1 MKEEITQLI
10 VKWLVPFLCGVV
22 VTAIPAFFL
31 NLRLIK
37 NGLQCLLRVKIIE
50 IHDKYIERGYCP
62 IAIKESLVRL
72 YKAYH
77 ALHGNDVA
85 TGLYHE
91 TMELPTEPPLLTER
105 KIHDE

>member
-37 NGLQCLLRVKIIE
+37 NGLQINASFSSEELSSAALSDKKRKGNE
-50 IHDKYIERGYCP
+50 I
-62 IAIKESLVRL
+62 SLVIPKRIGECYL
-72 YKAYH
+72 KKVNISEIPHVFEA
-77 ALHGNDVA
+77 A
-85 TGLYHE
+85 
-91 TMELPTEPPLLTER
+91 MED
-105 KIHDE
+105 K

>member
-1 MKEEITQLI
+1 MKDEVTQLI

-22 VTAIPAFFL
+22 ATAIPAFFL
-31 NLRLIK
+31 NMRLVK

-50 IHDKYIERGYCP
+50 IHDKYTERGYCP

-85 TGLYHE
+85 TGLYRE
-91 TMELPTEPPLLTER
+91 TMKLPTDPPIDR
-105 KIHDE
+105 KDEEQ

>member
-1 MKEEITQLI
+1 MREEIAQLI
-10 VKWLVPFLCGVV
+10 LKWLVPFLCGVV
-22 VTAIPAFFL
+22 VTAIPAFLF
-31 NLRLIK
+31 NLKLIK

-50 IHDKYIERGYCP
+50 IHDKYTEKGFCP

-91 TMELPTEPPLLTER
+91 TMELPTEPLVDR
-105 KIHDE
+105 KD

>member
-1 MKEEITQLI
+1 MKEEISQLI
-10 VKWLVPFLCGVV
+10 LKWLVPFLCGVV
-22 VTAIPAFFL
+22 VTSTIAFL
-31 NLRLIK
+31 TNMKLIK

-50 IHDKYIERGYCP
+50 IHDKYAEKGYCP
-62 IAIKESLVRL
+62 IPIKESLARL

-91 TMELPTEPPLLTER
+91 TMELPTELPTDR
-105 KIHDE
+105 KD

>member
-1 MKEEITQLI
+1 MKDEITQLI
-10 VKWLVPFLCGVV
+10 IKWLVPFLCGVV
-22 VTAIPAFFL
+22 ATAIPAFFL
-31 NLRLIK
+31 NMRLIK

-50 IHDKYIERGYCP
+50 IHDKYIDREYCP

-91 TMELPTEPPLLTER
+91 TMELPTEQPHTEEN
-105 KIHDE
+105 HE

>member
-1 MKEEITQLI
+1 MREEIAQLI
-10 VKWLVPFLCGVV
+10 LKWLVPFLCGVV
-22 VTAIPAFFL
+22 VTAISAFLF
-31 NLRLIK
+31 NLKLIK

-50 IHDKYIERGYCP
+50 IHDKYTEKGFCP

-91 TMELPTEPPLLTER
+91 TMELPTEPLIDR
-105 KIHDE
+105 KD

>member
-1 MKEEITQLI
+1 MREEIAQLML
-10 VKWLVPFLCGVV
+10 KWVVPFLCGVV
-22 VTAIPAFFL
+22 VTSITAFFV
-31 NLRLIK
+31 NMRLIK

-50 IHDKYIERGYCP
+50 IHDKYTEKGYCP

-91 TMELPTEPPLLTER
+91 TMELPTEPLIDR
-105 KIHDE
+105 KEDAR

>member
-1 MKEEITQLI
+1 VREEIAQLML
-10 VKWLVPFLCGVV
+10 KWVVPFLCGVV
-22 VTAIPAFFL
+22 VTSIAAFFV
-31 NLRLIK
+31 NMRLIK

-50 IHDKYIERGYCP
+50 IHDKYTEKGFCP

-91 TMELPTEPPLLTER
+91 TMELPTEPLIDR
-105 KIHDE
+105 KD